1 MVPRDNRPLGI
12 IFFYW
17 VINMD
22 WIYIFG
28 IVFFIIFVILY
39 IATMIQIKNNNLCLN
54 ELSVYMF
61 KRYKLKLNDKQ
72 KRQFMLDSAF
82 INSIILAIP
91 ITLVIKIKFNT
102 ILIIV
107 ISLVLFITLLLI
119 SYHLLGLKYKKES
132 EQNGNRRNKKN

>member
-1 MVPRDNRPLGI
+1 VVPRDNRPLGI

>member
-1 MVPRDNRPLGI
+1 
-12 IFFYW
+12 
-17 VINMD
+17 MD

-132 EQNGNRRNKKN
+132 EQNGNRRNKKNWKKMARLLGKE